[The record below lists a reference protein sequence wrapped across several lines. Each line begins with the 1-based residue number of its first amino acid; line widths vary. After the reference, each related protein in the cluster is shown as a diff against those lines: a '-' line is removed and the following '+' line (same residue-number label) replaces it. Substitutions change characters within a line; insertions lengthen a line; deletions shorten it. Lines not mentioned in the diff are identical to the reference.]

1 MTTEQRLDSVEQ
13 ILGAVAATLQTVA
26 TLTERNSTAIDRLE
40 VQIDRLEVQTDRLE
54 VQVANNSAAIDR
66 IAKSLEGSV
75 TDLVSMIGQSVEQAE
90 RDRQLFIERAEA
102 DRAEIR
108 RILDYLFGQQSSN
121 GKSEGA

>member
-1 MTTEQRLDSVEQ
+1 MTTEQRLDSVER

-40 VQIDRLEVQTDRLE
+40 VQIDQLE
-54 VQVANNSAAIDR
+54 VQVASNSAAIHR
-66 IAKSLEGSV
+66 VAKSLEDSV

-102 DRAEIR
+102 DRAEIK

-121 GKSEGA
+121 GRSEDA

>member
-1 MTTEQRLDSVEQ
+1 MTTEQRLDSVER

-26 TLTERNSTAIDRLE
+26 TLTERNSTA
-40 VQIDRLEVQTDRLE
+40 IDRLEVQTDRLE

-90 RDRQLFIERAEA
+90 RDRQLFTERAEAARAAADA

-108 RILDYLFGQQSSN
+108 RILDYLFGQQRN
-121 GKSEGA
+121 GNGSQLT